1 MLEVGIVRRLVSIGP
16 TELSV
21 ILKSLTYRGVL
32 ICLRVK
38 NHTDSWGSS
47 QTIEEIGEK
56 KNIQVSSLN
65 LQLIS
70 EPESFS
76 VHEHSTFF
84 PREVFDSIDLVTI
97 SDTIFTSRQTR
108 EKLQCLYENLMSNNF
123 RRTAVLK
130 KI

>member
-1 MLEVGIVRRLVSIGP
+1 MVEVGIVRRLVSIGP

-32 ICLRVK
+32 ICLGVK
-38 NHTDSWGSS
+38 NHTGSWGSS

-65 LQLIS
+65 LQFIS

-76 VHEHSTFF
+76 VHVHRAYTFF
-84 PREVFDSIDLVTI
+84 SREVFDSMIQ
-97 SDTIFTSRQTR
+97 F
-108 EKLQCLYENLMSNNF
+108 
-123 RRTAVLK
+123 
-130 KI
+130 

>member
-56 KNIQVSSLN
+56 NIQVSSLN
-65 LQLIS
+65 LQFIS

-76 VHEHSTFF
+76 VHVHRAYFLFKGSF
-84 PREVFDSIDLVTI
+84 
-97 SDTIFTSRQTR
+97 
-108 EKLQCLYENLMSNNF
+108 
-123 RRTAVLK
+123 
-130 KI
+130 

>member
-56 KNIQVSSLN
+56 KYSSKFIEFTVN
-65 LQLIS
+65 LRAQK
-70 EPESFS
+70 
-76 VHEHSTFF
+76 FF
-84 PREVFDSIDLVTI
+84 CPRT
-97 SDTIFTSRQTR
+97 
-108 EKLQCLYENLMSNNF
+108 
-123 RRTAVLK
+123 
-130 KI
+130 